1 MWGASPAFRHVT
13 VEPTGTVTLGGANE
27 KSWISA
33 STPVAEAAGGGV
45 GVGTESALASGLA
58 WASVAAG
65 VGSTAESPV
74 APVPFTTTLP
84 VISGWIAHRYENVPA
99 CLNVRF
105 HDPPSPIGPLLN
117 APSSAVTVCAR
128 SSSLRNVTEPPAA
141 IVTVPGP
148 NARPAIET
156 EADVGSWTSS
166 HRPTTAC
173 SWRTT
178 CRRPRSARNTACPR
192 PRARRGRCMC
202 PLPSASSNTTARL
215 EIVGV
220 EFGGPGLRAHPMPLV
235 VGVHEPDRRAGGDR
249 QLGRRK
255 AIGDPDRDGRGGSS
269 DGHDETAATSAT
281 SEART
286 RWRAT

>member
-1 MWGASPAFRHVT
+1 M
-13 VEPTGTVTLGGANE
+13 
-27 KSWISA
+27 
-33 STPVAEAAGGGV
+33 AAGGGV
-45 GVGTESALASGLA
+45 GVGDGVGDGVGVGFG
-58 WASVAAG
+58 VAAG
-65 VGSTAESPV
+65 AGSAAEPPD

-84 VISGWIAHRYENVPA
+84 VISGWIAHRYENEPA

-156 EADVGSWTSS
+156 EADFGVVDVEPPPDDGLARGGRRAADHDPPVIPRVVVLALVEVGVRALCRQL
-166 HRPTTAC
+166 HRI
-173 SWRTT
+173 R
-178 CRRPRSARNTACPR
+178 
-192 PRARRGRCMC
+192 
-202 PLPSASSNTTARL
+202 LARL

-255 AIGDPDRDGRGGSS
+255 AIGDPDRDGRRGSS
-269 DGHDETAATSAT
+269 DGRNETGRDKRHQRSEDQVADNVRHSGTSQGMGST
-281 SEART
+281 PT
-286 RWRAT
+286 